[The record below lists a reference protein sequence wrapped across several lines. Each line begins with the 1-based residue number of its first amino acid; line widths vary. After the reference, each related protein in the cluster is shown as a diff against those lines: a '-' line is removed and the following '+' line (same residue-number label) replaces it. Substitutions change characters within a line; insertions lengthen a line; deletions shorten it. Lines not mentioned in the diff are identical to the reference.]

1 MDLVMEDLAMRLGTA
16 ESLIDWAL
24 LTEALAAR
32 TVWDVETTLSLDD
45 ELMLQIQEEAERQGC
60 SVSDLLDRSARLLLG
75 YVRTAD
81 SHSPTPEKEQP
92 LVIHAAFENGVLRPT
107 EPVEIPEASLVEVE
121 VRQVTPPID
130 DQEID
135 MSEVY
140 EILSRRYD
148 TGETDI
154 AARHN
159 ELEP

>member
-1 MDLVMEDLAMRLGTA
+1 MRLGTPGTP
-16 ESLIDWAL
+16 ERLISWAL
-24 LTEALAAR
+24 LTEALSAR

-45 ELMLQIQEEAERQGC
+45 ELMFQIQEEAERQGC

-75 YVRTAD
+75 AAQAAGPA
-81 SHSPTPEKEQP
+81 SPAPVAERP

-107 EPVEIPEASLVEVE
+107 EPVELPEASLVEVE

-130 DQEID
+130 DQQID
-135 MSEVY
+135 MTEVY